1 MASPTKDLSTAAAL
15 PPPTG
20 GKFMRFLRTVAVS
33 LAVLFGVGLFFGGFY
48 TVAPGERGVLIRL
61 GSILRVS
68 EPGLHFKIP
77 YIDRVQT
84 ISVQTHVMRFDK
96 VESYSKDQQPADMR
110 ISVNWEI
117 PPSAVAD
124 VVTEF
129 GNEQQ
134 MVDRL
139 ISPRVHSE
147 FKVVFGQFTA
157 ATAIQERGKLTVDA
171 TAALQHAVQ
180 GPVRIVGLQ
189 IENIDFSEAY
199 EKSIEQRMLAEVEV
213 QRLRQ
218 NAEREK
224 VQAEITVT
232 VARANADAV
241 RQKAM
246 AEAEAIRVRGEAEAT
261 AIRARGAALKENPG
275 LVDLAAVERWN
286 GVLPTHM
293 IPGGA
298 MPFIELGDK
307 AAQPK

>member
-1 MASPTKDLSTAAAL
+1 
-15 PPPTG
+15 
-20 GKFMRFLRTVAVS
+20 MRVFRSVLVA
-33 LAVLFGVGLFFGGFY
+33 AVLLFAIGLVFGGFY

-61 GSILRVS
+61 GSIVRIS

-77 YIDRVQT
+77 YVDRVQP
-84 ISVQTHVMRFDK
+84 ISVQTHVMRLEK

-124 VVTEF
+124 VVAEF

-157 ATAIQERGKLTVDA
+157 ATAIQERGKLTIDA
-171 TAALQHAVQ
+171 TAALQRAVQ
-180 GPVRIVGLQ
+180 GPVRIVSLQ
-189 IENIDFSEAY
+189 IENIDFSDAY

-246 AEAEAIRVRGEAEAT
+246 ADAEAIKLRGNAEAEV
-261 AIRARGAALKENPG
+261 IRARGAALKETPG

-286 GVLPTHM
+286 GVLPTQM
-293 IPGGA
+293 IPGGSL
-298 MPFIELGDK
+298 PFIELGGK
-307 AAQPK
+307 AK

>member
-1 MASPTKDLSTAAAL
+1 
-15 PPPTG
+15 
-20 GKFMRFLRTVAVS
+20 MRFLRTVVFS
-33 LAVLFGVGLFFGGFY
+33 IAVLFGVGLVFGGFY
-48 TVAPGERGVLIRL
+48 TVAPGERGVVVRL
-61 GSILRVS
+61 GQIRTTA
-68 EPGLHFKIP
+68 EPGLHFKLP
-77 YIDRVQT
+77 YVDTVRL
-84 ISVQTHVMRFDK
+84 ISVQTHVMRLEK
-96 VESYSKDQQPADMR
+96 VESYSKDQQPADIR

-117 PPSAVAD
+117 PASAVAE
-124 VVTEF
+124 VVAEY
-129 GNEQQ
+129 GNELQLI
-134 MVDRL
+134 DRL
-139 ISPRVHSE
+139 VAPRVHSE

-157 ATAIQERGKLTVDA
+157 VTAIQERGRLTTEA

-189 IENIDFSEAY
+189 IENIDFSDAY

-213 QRLRQ
+213 QKLRQ

-241 RQKAM
+241 RQRAL
-246 AEAEAIRVRGEAEAT
+246 ADAEAIRMRGEAEAA

-293 IPGGA
+293 IPGGT

-307 AAQPK
+307 PAQPK

>member
-1 MASPTKDLSTAAAL
+1 
-15 PPPTG
+15 
-20 GKFMRFLRTVAVS
+20 MRLFRSVLVAV
-33 LAVLFGVGLFFGGFY
+33 VLLFAVGLVFGGFY

-61 GSILRVS
+61 GSIVRVS
-68 EPGLHFKIP
+68 DPGLHFKIP
-77 YIDRVQT
+77 YVDRVQP
-84 ISVQTHVMRFDK
+84 ISVQTHVLRFDK

-110 ISVNWEI
+110 ISVNYEI
-117 PPSAVAD
+117 PPSAVAE

-139 ISPRVHSE
+139 VTPRVHSE

-157 ATAIQERGKLTVDA
+157 VTAIQERGKLTAEA
-171 TAALQHAVQ
+171 TATLQHAVK

-189 IENIDFSEAY
+189 IENIDFSDAY

-213 QRLRQ
+213 QKLRQ

-241 RQKAM
+241 RQKAQ
-246 AEAEAIRVRGEAEAT
+246 AEAEAIRLRGEAEAT

-286 GVLPTHM
+286 GMLPSQM
-293 IPGGA
+293 IPGGTL
-298 MPFIELGDK
+298 PFIELAPK
-307 AAQPK
+307 AK

>member
-1 MASPTKDLSTAAAL
+1 
-15 PPPTG
+15 
-20 GKFMRFLRTVAVS
+20 MRFLRT
-33 LAVLFGVGLFFGGFY
+33 LAVVVVGLFGLGLVFGGFY

-61 GSILRVS
+61 GSIVRVS
-68 EPGLHFKIP
+68 DPGLHFKIP
-77 YIDRVQT
+77 YVDRVQV
-84 ISVQTHVMRFDK
+84 ISVQTHVMRLEK

-117 PPSAVAD
+117 PPSVVAD
-124 VVTEF
+124 VVAEF

-139 ISPRVHSE
+139 IAPRIHSE

-157 ATAIQERGKLTVDA
+157 VTAIQERGRLTAEA
-171 TAALQHAVQ
+171 TTALQHAVQ
-180 GPVRIVGLQ
+180 GPVRIVALQ

-241 RQKAM
+241 RQKAQ
-246 AEAEAIRVRGEAEAT
+246 ADAEAIRLRGEAEGA
-261 AIRARGAALKENPG
+261 AIRARGAALKETPG

-286 GVLPTHM
+286 GVLPSHM
-293 IPGGA
+293 IPGGT
-298 MPFIELGDK
+298 MPFIELGTRK
-307 AAQPK
+307 

>member
-1 MASPTKDLSTAAAL
+1 
-15 PPPTG
+15 
-20 GKFMRFLRTVAVS
+20 MRFLKSLTFVVVA
-33 LAVLFGVGLFFGGFY
+33 LFGLGLVFGGFY

-77 YIDRVQT
+77 YVDRVQP
-84 ISVQTHVMRFDK
+84 ISVQTHVLRLDK

-117 PPSAVAD
+117 PPSVVAD
-124 VVTEF
+124 VVSEF

-139 ISPRVHSE
+139 IAPRVHSE

-157 ATAIQERGKLTVDA
+157 VTAIQERGKLTIDA

-180 GPVRIVGLQ
+180 GPVRIVSLQ

-213 QRLRQ
+213 QKLRQ

-246 AEAEAIRVRGEAEAT
+246 AEAESIRLRGEAEAA
-261 AIRARGAALKENPG
+261 AIRARGTALKETPG

-286 GVLPTHM
+286 GVLPTQM
-293 IPGGA
+293 IPGGSL
-298 MPFIELGDK
+298 PFIELGQK
-307 AAQPK
+307 K

>member
-1 MASPTKDLSTAAAL
+1 
-15 PPPTG
+15 
-20 GKFMRFLRTVAVS
+20 MRVFRSVLVA
-33 LAVLFGVGLFFGGFY
+33 AVLFFIIGLVFGGFY

-61 GSILRVS
+61 GSIVRIS

-77 YIDRVQT
+77 YVDRVQP
-84 ISVQTHVMRFDK
+84 ISVQTHVMRLDK

-117 PPSAVAD
+117 PPSAVAE
-124 VVTEF
+124 VVAEF

-157 ATAIQERGKLTVDA
+157 ATAIQERGKLTIDA
-171 TAALQHAVQ
+171 TAALQRAVQ
-180 GPVRIVGLQ
+180 GPVRIVSLQ
-189 IENIDFSEAY
+189 IENIDFSDAY

-246 AEAEAIRVRGEAEAT
+246 ADAEAIKLRGNAEAEV
-261 AIRARGAALKENPG
+261 IRARGAALKETPG

-286 GVLPTHM
+286 GVLPTQM
-293 IPGGA
+293 IPGGSL
-298 MPFIELGDK
+298 PFIELGAK
-307 AAQPK
+307 PK

>member
-1 MASPTKDLSTAAAL
+1 
-15 PPPTG
+15 
-20 GKFMRFLRTVAVS
+20 MRFLRTVAFS
-33 LAVLFGVGLFFGGFY
+33 LAVLFGIGLFFGGFY

-77 YIDRVQT
+77 YIDHVQP
-84 ISVQTHVMRFDK
+84 ISVQTHVLRLEK

-117 PPSAVAD
+117 PPSAVAE

-129 GNEQQ
+129 GTEQQ
-134 MVDRL
+134 MIDRL
-139 ISPRVHSE
+139 IAPRVHSE

-157 ATAIQERGKLTVDA
+157 VTAIQDRGKLAIDA
-171 TAALQHAVQ
+171 TTALQHAVQ
-180 GPVRIVGLQ
+180 GPVRIVSLQ

-213 QRLRQ
+213 QKLRQ

-246 AEAEAIRVRGEAEAT
+246 ADAEAIRLRGEAEAT

-286 GVLPTHM
+286 GVLPSQM
-293 IPGGA
+293 IPGGSL
-298 MPFIELGDK
+298 PFIELGQK
-307 AAQPK
+307 K

>member
-1 MASPTKDLSTAAAL
+1 MPALSKDLAA
-15 PPPTG
+15 PTPAPAPSG
-20 GKFMRFLRTVAVS
+20 GRFRRFLES
-33 LAVLFGVGLFFGGFY
+33 LAVVVAILFGLGLVFGGFY

-77 YIDRVQT
+77 WIDRVQP
-84 ISVQTHVMRFDK
+84 ISVQTHVLRLDR

-117 PPSAVAD
+117 PPSVVAD
-124 VVTEF
+124 VVSEF
-129 GNEQQ
+129 GTEQQ

-139 ISPRVHSE
+139 IAPRVHSE

-157 ATAIQERGKLTVDA
+157 VTAIQERGKLTIDA

-180 GPVRIVGLQ
+180 GPVRIVSLQ

-213 QRLRQ
+213 QKLRQ

-246 AEAEAIRVRGEAEAT
+246 ADAESIRLRGEAEAA
-261 AIRARGAALKENPG
+261 AIRARGAALKETPG

-286 GVLPTHM
+286 GVLPSQM
-293 IPGGA
+293 IPGGSL
-298 MPFIELGDK
+298 PFIELGQK
-307 AAQPK
+307 K

>member
-1 MASPTKDLSTAAAL
+1 
-15 PPPTG
+15 
-20 GKFMRFLRTVAVS
+20 MRFLKSLTFVVVAV
-33 LAVLFGVGLFFGGFY
+33 FGLGLVFGGFY

-77 YIDRVQT
+77 YVDRVQP
-84 ISVQTHVMRFDK
+84 ISVQTHVLRLDK

-117 PPSAVAD
+117 PPSVVAD
-124 VVTEF
+124 VVSEF

-139 ISPRVHSE
+139 IAPRVHSE

-157 ATAIQERGKLTVDA
+157 VTAIQERGKLTIDA

-180 GPVRIVGLQ
+180 GPVRIVSLQ

-213 QRLRQ
+213 QKLRQ

-246 AEAEAIRVRGEAEAT
+246 ADAESIRLRGEAEAA
-261 AIRARGAALKENPG
+261 AIRARGTALKETPG

-286 GVLPTHM
+286 GVLPTQM
-293 IPGGA
+293 IPGGSL
-298 MPFIELGDK
+298 PFIELGQK
-307 AAQPK
+307 K

>member
-1 MASPTKDLSTAAAL
+1 
-15 PPPTG
+15 
-20 GKFMRFLRTVAVS
+20 MRFLKTALFAVAA
-33 LAVLFGVGLFFGGFY
+33 LFAVGFVFGGFY

-61 GSILRVS
+61 GSIVRIS

-77 YIDRVQT
+77 YVDRVQP
-84 ISVQTHVMRFDK
+84 ISVQTHVMRLEK

-117 PPSAVAD
+117 PPSVVAD
-124 VVTEF
+124 VVAEF

-157 ATAIQERGKLTVDA
+157 ATAIQERGKLTIDA
-171 TAALQHAVQ
+171 TAALQRAVQ
-180 GPVRIVGLQ
+180 GPVRIVSLQ
-189 IENIDFSEAY
+189 IENIDFSDAY

-232 VARANADAV
+232 VARADADAV

-246 AEAEAIRVRGEAEAT
+246 ADAEAIKLRGNAEAEV
-261 AIRARGAALKENPG
+261 IRARGAALKETPG

-286 GVLPTHM
+286 GVLPTQM
-293 IPGGA
+293 IPGGTL
-298 MPFIELGDK
+298 PFIELGNK
-307 AAQPK
+307 AK

>member
-1 MASPTKDLSTAAAL
+1 
-15 PPPTG
+15 
-20 GKFMRFLRTVAVS
+20 MRVFRSVLVA
-33 LAVLFGVGLFFGGFY
+33 AVLLFAIGLIFGGFY

-61 GSILRVS
+61 GSIVRIS
-68 EPGLHFKIP
+68 DPGLHFKIP
-77 YIDRVQT
+77 YVDRVQP
-84 ISVQTHVMRFDK
+84 ISVQTHVMRLEK

-117 PPSAVAD
+117 PPSAVAE
-124 VVTEF
+124 VVAEF

-157 ATAIQERGKLTVDA
+157 ATAIQERGKLTIDA
-171 TAALQHAVQ
+171 TAALQRAVQ
-180 GPVRIVGLQ
+180 GPVRIVSLQ
-189 IENIDFSEAY
+189 IENIDFSDAY

-246 AEAEAIRVRGEAEAT
+246 ADAEAIKLRGNAEAEV
-261 AIRARGAALKENPG
+261 IRARGAALKETPG

-286 GVLPTHM
+286 GVLPTQM
-293 IPGGA
+293 IPGGSL
-298 MPFIELGDK
+298 PFIELGGK
-307 AAQPK
+307 AK